1 MSLRAIFGTAS
12 VMDILLLSSDKKI
25 QSALNEDVV
34 GSDSLLVPMSYWNQ
48 LDKFQRKALSRKLPF
63 LLRRY
68 TKYVVSLDR
77 LHWRGGKIKYN
88 WGVGELKKMTIHVN
102 SGVWIVLG
110 ALAAAHGVSRCYLFN
125 YLLWLE
131 EMGIGDSIENT
142 MNREVPQFHDIY
154 KMIWTLDLRKN
165 LVYRELYFEPNP
177 LKNKHTN
184 TFPPPDL

>member
-25 QSALNEDVV
+25 QSALNEGVV

-48 LDKFQRKALSRKLPF
+48 LDTAARKALSRKLPF
-63 LLRRY
+63 LLKRY
-68 TKYVVSLDR
+68 TKYVVALDR

-102 SGVWIVLG
+102 SGVWTVLG

-131 EMGIGDSIENT
+131 EVGIGDSVNDVI
-142 MNREVPQFHDIY
+142 NRGVPQFHDIY
-154 KMIWTLDLRKN
+154 RMIWTLDLQKN
-165 LVYRELYFEPNP
+165 QVSRELYFEPNP
-177 LKNKHTN
+177 LKNKHAN
-184 TFPPPDL
+184 ALPKPDL